1 MKPFSTFLKDVH
13 ADAIQVFNAET
24 PDALFTCVQGSHQ
37 IIVSRKDDVDQR
49 EIQDTPAPSHVLHAS
64 GPMYS
69 LEQFKS
75 FIPLGIHALNN
86 QLNVAAASFGE
97 PVPANPFGPPPFG
110 YAVPNHDANP
120 QPKAKLIEQIKE
132 QLDDAKAANLIIHED
147 LERKLA
153 AKSIELGRQAAP
165 TDVMNYYG
173 GISIGYWDG
182 RVSALERLLSD
193 LEQDDQRPNNN
204 FSF

>member
-1 MKPFSTFLKDVH
+1 MKPFSSFIKDVR

-24 PDALFTCVQGSHQ
+24 PDAIYTCVQGSHQ
-37 IIVSRKDDVDQR
+37 IIVSRKDDAGQR
-49 EIQDTPAPSHVLHAS
+49 EIQDTRAPSHVLHAS
-64 GPMYS
+64 EPVYS

-86 QLNVAAASFGE
+86 QLNVAAASLGE
-97 PVPANPFGPPPFG
+97 PVPANPFGTPPFG
-110 YAVPNHDANP
+110 YAVPNNGLSP
-120 QPKAKLIEQIKE
+120 QPKAELIEQIKE
-132 QLDDAKAANLIIHED
+132 QLDAAKAASVMTSED

-153 AKSIELGRQAAP
+153 EKSIELGRQAAP

-173 GISIGYWDG
+173 GITIGHWEG

-204 FSF
+204 FYL